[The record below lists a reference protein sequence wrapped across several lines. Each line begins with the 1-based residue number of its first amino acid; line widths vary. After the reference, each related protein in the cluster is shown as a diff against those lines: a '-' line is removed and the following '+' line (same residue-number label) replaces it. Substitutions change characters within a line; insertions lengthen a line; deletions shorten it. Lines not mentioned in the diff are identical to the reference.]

1 MRAQRGFS
9 LVEVLAAL
17 LVLTIV
23 VTTTL
28 GMFVERR
35 KHMKNA
41 NETILAY
48 QGLANEV
55 EVWRHFNF
63 GELDGRAATAAT
75 DGFYAD
81 MSILQPLRPYKTSVE
96 LKKTDANTANVH
108 LTISWGD
115 GKTAHSAAIDVVR
128 CNTGGSNLW

>member
-55 EVWRHFNF
+55 EVWRHFRF
-63 GELDGRAATAAT
+63 DELETRVTDAT
-75 DGFYAD
+75 GFYAD
-81 MSILQPLRPYKTSVE
+81 MTILQPLRPYKTLVE
-96 LKKTDANTANVH
+96 IKKTNANTANIH
-108 LTISWGD
+108 LTITWGD
-115 GKTAHSAAIDVVR
+115 AKTSRSASLDVVR

>member
-17 LVLTIV
+17 FVLTIV

-55 EVWRHFNF
+55 EVWRHFSF
-63 GELDGRAATAAT
+63 GELENRAKVA

-81 MSILQPLRPYKTSVE
+81 MSILQPLKPFKTTVE
-96 LKKTDANTANVH
+96 LKKTNANTANIH
-108 LTISWGD
+108 LMIAWGD
-115 GKTAHSAAIDVVR
+115 GKTSRTAAIDVVR
-128 CNTGGSNLW
+128 TNTGGSNLW

>member
-17 LVLTIV
+17 FVLTIV

-48 QGLANEV
+48 QALANEV

-63 GELDGRAATAAT
+63 GELDKKVNEAN
-75 DGFYAD
+75 GFYAD
-81 MSILQPLRPYKTSVE
+81 MSILQPLKPYKTTVE
-96 LKKTDANTANVH
+96 LKKTNPNTANIH
-108 LTISWGD
+108 LTIMWGD
-115 GKTAHSAAIDVVR
+115 AKTSRSAAIDVVR
-128 CNTGGSNLW
+128 TNTGGSNLW

>member
-17 LVLTIV
+17 FVLTIV

-63 GELDGRAATAAT
+63 GELDTKVNEAN
-75 DGFYAD
+75 GFYAD
-81 MSILQPLRPYKTSVE
+81 MSILQPLKPYKTTVE
-96 LKKTDANTANVH
+96 LKKTNANTANIH
-108 LTISWGD
+108 LTIMWGD
-115 GKTAHSAAIDVVR
+115 AKASRSAAIDVVR
-128 CNTGGSNLW
+128 TNTGGSNLW